1 MMYFKI
7 EQTHYHAKEA
17 VIYKQRWPR
26 EEMFTRA
33 YKGMWYRGHLDLSSS
48 KGKEF
53 QFGTHDCWKKVMV
66 F

>member
-26 EEMFTRA
+26 EECSPEHI
-33 YKGMWYRGHLDLSSS
+33 KGC
-48 KGKEF
+48 
-53 QFGTHDCWKKVMV
+53 GTEDT
-66 F
+66 